1 MRRMI
6 STAKLQQIE
15 DSIENVVKV
24 VPTSLNA
31 QKEGETNVLYLEH
44 DGEKL
49 TGQKEIVLNGTDFQ
63 VNIVS
68 TKPTIFVK
76 HKQYFNH
83 FVKIKLTGDGEFFFC
98 LNIIDKDEQPI
109 TSTTI
114 LEKHLK
120 GSSPYTLVN
129 GYLKMINA
137 NIFQP
142 MYIDNTLK
150 VHGYLNGVLTPIFL
164 ETTPD
169 EYILGTITD
178 NVVLL

>member
-24 VPTSLNA
+24 TQTSLNVSPGV
-31 QKEGETNVLYLEH
+31 EENLMFLEH
-44 DGEKL
+44 DGKKL

-68 TKPTIFVK
+68 TKPTIYVK
-76 HKQYFNH
+76 HNQYINH

-114 LEKHLK
+114 LKDHLK
-120 GSSPYTLVN
+120 GSSLYAQLT
-129 GYLKMINA
+129 GYLKMFNG
-137 NIFQP
+137 NTFQP

-169 EYILGTITD
+169 EYTLGTIKDDVT
-178 NVVLL
+178 LL